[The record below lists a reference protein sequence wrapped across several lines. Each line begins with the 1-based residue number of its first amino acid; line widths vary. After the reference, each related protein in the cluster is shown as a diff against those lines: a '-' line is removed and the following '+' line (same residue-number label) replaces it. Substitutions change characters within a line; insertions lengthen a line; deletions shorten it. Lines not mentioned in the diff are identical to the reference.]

1 MQRLIQIINDLIA
14 RLGGLRPQP
23 APVPVRVRRRVGRR

>member
-14 RLGGLRPQP
+14 RLGGPRPLP
-23 APVPVRVRRRVGRR
+23 APVPVRAQRRMRRR